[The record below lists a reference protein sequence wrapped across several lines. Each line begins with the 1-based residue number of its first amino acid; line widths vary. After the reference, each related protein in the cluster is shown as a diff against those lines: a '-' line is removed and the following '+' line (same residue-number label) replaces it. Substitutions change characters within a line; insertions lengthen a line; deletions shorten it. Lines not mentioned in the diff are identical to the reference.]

1 MGCFPNP
8 IKGSAMELI
17 ETLTKELGVKQEQAR
32 GGVRILFQIVK
43 ETLGEEDF
51 YKVAR
56 LLPDLE
62 EMATRVPGN
71 GCVEGGWQELTS
83 TRTRG
88 LGTRNLERLAGGF
101 LSLGLDCTMVNR
113 FIPFMVSYVRHKG
126 GDEINSLSERDLR

>member
-1 MGCFPNP
+1 
-8 IKGSAMELI
+8 MELI

-71 GCVEGGWQELTS
+71 GCVEGGLARIDFNQDAWARDEKPGTPGGRIPES
-83 TRTRG
+83 WVG
-88 LGTRNLERLAGGF
+88 LHHGQ
-101 LSLGLDCTMVNR
+101 
-113 FIPFMVSYVRHKG
+113 
-126 GDEINSLSERDLR
+126 